1 MKMADGLSLSKI
13 AEQME
18 RSSGLVKEIISIAA
32 KKIPSE
38 RGCSC
43 GIKGY

>member
-1 MKMADGLSLSKI
+1 MKMAGDLSLSKI

-18 RSSGLVKEIISIAA
+18 RSSGLVKEIISMAA
-32 KKIPSE
+32 KKINPKK
-38 RGCSC
+38 GCSC